1 MESWNEVMASAK
13 GKMSLCRACKNCN
26 GIVCAG
32 ETPGCGGKGS
42 GSSFMRNYNK

>member
-26 GIVCAG
+26 GIVL
-32 ETPGCGGKGS
+32 S
-42 GSSFMRNYNK
+42 LIHI